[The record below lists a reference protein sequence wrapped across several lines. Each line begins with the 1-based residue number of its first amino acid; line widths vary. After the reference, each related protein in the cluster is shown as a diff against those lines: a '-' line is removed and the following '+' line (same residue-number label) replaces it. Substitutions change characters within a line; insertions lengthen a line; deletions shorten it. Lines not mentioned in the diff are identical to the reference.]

1 MLRFIWVIVSCLF
14 LIMYYVPKMSYYARH
29 PEKYGEDIC
38 YQMAQVINDVST
50 EIKAGR
56 RYILF
61 PEGGYDHSHNELKE
75 FMPGSFKIAKKAK
88 CPIVPVV
95 LYDSFKPF
103 EGWSLRRVTTQLAFL
118 EPIPYEV
125 IADKTTTE
133 IRDMVV
139 DKIQRKL
146 DTMET
151 MNCW

>member
-1 MLRFIWVIVSCLF
+1 MV
-14 LIMYYVPKMSYYARH
+14 
-29 PEKYGEDIC
+29 
-38 YQMAQVINDVST
+38 
-50 EIKAGR
+50 
-56 RYILF
+56 
-61 PEGGYDHSHNELKE
+61 
-75 FMPGSFKIAKKAK
+75 
-88 CPIVPVV
+88 
-95 LYDSFKPF
+95 
-103 EGWSLRRVTTQLAFL
+103 LRRVTTQLAFL

>member
-29 PEKYGEDIC
+29 PEKYCEDIC

>member
-1 MLRFIWVIVSCLF
+1 MDAKRSKLFIANQLTE
-14 LIMYYVPKMSYYARH
+14 LLKAQRLD
-29 PEKYGEDIC
+29 KEDIK
-38 YQMAQVINDVST
+38 QQVKVINDVST

-103 EGWSLRRVTTQLAFL
+103 EGWSLRKVTTQLAFL
-118 EPIPYEV
+118 EPIPYEA

-139 DKIQRKL
+139 DRIQKKL

>member
-1 MLRFIWVIVSCLF
+1 VKAQRLD
-14 LIMYYVPKMSYYARH
+14 K
-29 PEKYGEDIC
+29 EDIK
-38 YQMAQVINDVST
+38 QQVQVINDVST

-146 DTMET
+146 GVDYIKSGEYNIKVLTTKQDWNRDMGQSKEKKQ
-151 MNCW
+151 